1 MAENE
6 TDQSQV
12 TEQAANEPSWFNSPL
27 FARLKIAG
35 IVVAIVAAECAGA
48 YVLIPDAAQVEA
60 MAETRNAEKGEAPI
74 EPTETPETA
83 QIEPIVEVPLEQYGV
98 TAFQPASNTT
108 LRLDF
113 QLYGTVLEK
122 DHSDFEIAF
131 EKNKHRIRDQVI
143 ITARN
148 SEVTDL
154 TDAGLGLIKRQIL
167 EKINQTLGKPYL
179 QTIVF
184 SDFSFVEE

>member
-6 TDQSQV
+6 TNEEV
-12 TEQAANEPSWFNSPL
+12 EQTPDETPRRSSPL
-27 FARLKIAG
+27 LARLKVGAVVSA
-35 IVVAIVAAECAGA
+35 IVVAECAGA
-48 YVLIPDAAQVEA
+48 YLLIPDADEVRA
-60 MAETRNAEKGEAPI
+60 MAESQVAQAGEKPI
-74 EPTETPETA
+74 EPAESPESA
-83 QIEPIVEVPLEQYGV
+83 RIEPTVEVELGQYGV

-113 QLYGTVLEK
+113 LLFGTILEK
-122 DHSDFEIAF
+122 DSPDFKISF

-179 QTIVF
+179 QAIVF